1 MTNLLKRLNS
11 SPKNYVGM
19 LQIHGTKVVAVDKKD
34 AEGSIENCDGL
45 LTRNPN
51 ITLRISVADCIP
63 LALFDP
69 TTNSIC
75 LVHAGWRGLYKGIIG
90 KAINLMVKK
99 YGVDPSGVI
108 AEIGP
113 HICQK
118 HYEIKSDVAVFFP
131 GYPKAIKSIENRL
144 FLDLAMV
151 AKEQLIESGLKA
163 KKIIIDHQ
171 CTYEDALLPSYRRGD
186 FKKRIYYFLKIP
198 DSP

>member
-19 LQIHGTKVVAVDKKD
+19 LQIHGTKVAVVSKKD
-34 AEGSIENCDGL
+34 TGVSVVNCDGL
-45 LTRNPN
+45 LTDNPN
-51 ITLRISVADCIP
+51 ISLRISVADCIP

-69 TTNSIC
+69 TTNSIA

-90 KAINLMVKK
+90 KAINLMVKT
-99 YGVDPSGVI
+99 YGVDPSGVM

-118 HYEIKSDVAVFFP
+118 HYEIKSDVAACFP
-131 GYPKAIKSIENRL
+131 RHSKAIKNIGNKL
-144 FLDLAMV
+144 FLDLTMV
-151 AKEQLIESGLKA
+151 AKEQLIESGLEA
-163 KKIIIDHQ
+163 KKITVNHE
-171 CTYEDALLPSYRRGD
+171 CTYEDASLPSYRRGD